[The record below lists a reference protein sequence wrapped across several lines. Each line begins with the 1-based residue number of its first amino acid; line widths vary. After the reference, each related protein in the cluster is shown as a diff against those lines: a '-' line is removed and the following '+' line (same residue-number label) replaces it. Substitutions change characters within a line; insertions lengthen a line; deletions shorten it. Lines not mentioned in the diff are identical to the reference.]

1 MASKNKE
8 KLKELLGKIA
18 VTTNTITVEDD
29 INHYTV
35 LELINALRSNVTEI
49 NKILDN
55 LDGEIK
61 EEVQRLIQDGT
72 LSKLINEELLGDIN
86 DRIEDLEADNVI
98 TKASGRDDTAELQ
111 AILDSGK
118 NIISLPGQKYHTS
131 QPLYIKKDNQ
141 FIDMNGSTVVFSQNQ
156 TVPHSTVSS
165 RTNHIGV
172 FNIRSTDYGV
182 SHTVTAANMED
193 GVLTLDSIGGINI
206 GDWIQIDLGCYD
218 TVYNEAWLSP
228 TWSTVSKVLNVNA
241 YENKIHIEYSCE
253 QWIIP
258 EGDITGTARI
268 VKPKMNC
275 SVKNVIINDV
285 TPIRNGHVTSSSNVY
300 PAADSHYACAG
311 IGIANAVYCN
321 IENVVHNNGMFST
334 IHATWVSHSTFKNIQ
349 TYTPRLL
356 AGGEGYNT
364 QCIDCFDMDLIQLKG
379 YKTRHTIDT
388 SGGGYLR
395 YNNIQSVQSPTSDVQ
410 FHGKYEHDIV
420 ITGLRGDGQGNYL
433 PYVNAGSG
441 TDFGNA
447 SANVTFRDSE
457 FVFISSMATNFIKD
471 LLIDNCKVTL
481 HRATGQV
488 RITNSTVTLYE
499 FSLKVPVTR
508 GQATYMELDNCKVWL
523 QDTNQTIGLYGRLSI
538 TGCDIEITTKT
549 NSELGLWIANC
560 SDVVLSGNRIN
571 ACIWLSND
579 DAKYGARYTA
589 YSITGNIIAC
599 FRYGGLFFKDYSAS
613 NVVATISGNT
623 FYKSRKYTGSSQPY
637 SIDFD
642 GNSKSD
648 SNLKVVIT
656 GNLIDDGRI
665 FKSGLD
671 SNKNATYVLENN
683 IGTEV

>member
-1 MASKNKE
+1 MANSI
-8 KLKELLGKIA
+8 L
-18 VTTNTITVEDD
+18 TINQITGEDLD
-29 INHYTV
+29 HYTV
-35 LELINALRSNVTEI
+35 LKLLHEVIGKTNELVGSTNGVYEILTYLLNEGLTE
-49 NKILDN
+49 
-55 LDGEIK
+55 EIVDVLNQWL
-61 EEVQRLIQDGT
+61 EDGT
-72 LSKLINEELLGDIN
+72 LADLITEEVLGELN
-86 DRIEDLEADNVI
+86 NRIKDLEADNVI
-98 TKASGRDDTAELQ
+98 VKASGEDDTEALQ
-111 AILDSGK
+111 AILDLGK
-118 NIISLPGQKYHTS
+118 NIISLPGQEYHTS

-141 FIDMNGSTVVFSQNQ
+141 FIDMNGSTIIFSQDQNN
-156 TVPHSTVSS
+156 PHTTGSS

-182 SHTVTAANMED
+182 SHNVTAANMED
-193 GVLTLDSIGGINI
+193 GVLTLDSLQGINI

-228 TWSTVSKVLNVNA
+228 TWSTVSKVLNVNTS
-241 YENKIHIEYSCE
+241 ENKIHIEYSCE

-275 SVKNVIINDV
+275 SVKNVIINDI
-285 TPIRNGHVTSSSNVY
+285 TPIRNGHVTSGSIVY

-356 AGGEGYNT
+356 GGGEGYNT

-379 YKTRHTIDT
+379 YKTRHTIDA

-441 TDFGNA
+441 TEFGNA

-471 LLIDNCKVTL
+471 LLIDNCKVTM

-488 RITNSTVTLYE
+488 RISNSTVTLDD
-499 FSLKVPVTR
+499 FILKIPVTR
-508 GQATYMELDNCKVWL
+508 GQATYMELDNSKVWL
-523 QDTNQTIGLYGRLSI
+523 KDTNQTIGLYGRLSI

-549 NSELGLWIANC
+549 DSELGLWIANC

-599 FRYGGLFFKDYSAS
+599 FRYGGLFFKDYSKS

-665 FKSGLD
+665 FKTGLD
-671 SNKNATYVLENN
+671 SNTNATYVLVNN

>member
-1 MASKNKE
+1 MADSI
-8 KLKELLGKIA
+8 L
-18 VTTNTITVEDD
+18 TINQITGEDLD
-29 INHYTV
+29 HYTV
-35 LELINALRSNVTEI
+35 LKLLHEVISKTNELVGSTNGVYEI
-49 NKILDN
+49 LTYLLNEGLS
-55 LDGEIK
+55 
-61 EEVQRLIQDGT
+61 EEVVEVLNKWLDDGT
-72 LSKLINEELLGDIN
+72 LADLITEEVLGELN
-86 DRIEDLEADNVI
+86 NRIKDLEADNVI
-98 TKASGRDDTAELQ
+98 VKASGEDDTEALQ

-118 NIISLPGQKYHTS
+118 NIISLPGQEYYTS

-141 FIDMNGSTVVFSQNQ
+141 FIDMNGSTVIFSQDQNN
-156 TVPHSTVSS
+156 PHSTGTS

-182 SHTVTAANMED
+182 THNVTAANMED
-193 GVLTLDSIGGINI
+193 GVLTLDSLQGITI
-206 GDWIQIDLGCYD
+206 GDWIQIDLGCYG
-218 TVYNEAWLSP
+218 TVYNTEWLSP
-228 TWSTVSKVLNVNA
+228 TWSTVSKVLNINTSN
-241 YENKIHIEYSCE
+241 NKIHIEYSCE

-285 TPIRNGHVTSSSNVY
+285 TPIRNGHITSGSNVY
-300 PAADSHYACAG
+300 PASDSHYACAG

-356 AGGEGYNT
+356 GGGEGYNT

-395 YNNIQSVQSPTSDVQ
+395 YTDIQSVQSPTSDVQ

-420 ITGLRGDGQGNYL
+420 VTGLHGDGQGNYL

-441 TDFGNA
+441 TEFGNA

-471 LLIDNCKVTL
+471 LLIDNCKVTM

-488 RITNSTVTLYE
+488 RISNSTVTLDD
-499 FSLKVPVTR
+499 FILKIPVTR
-508 GQATYMELDNCKVWL
+508 GQATYMELDNSKVWL
-523 QDTNQTIGLYGRLSI
+523 KDTNQTIGLYGRLSI

-549 NSELGLWIANC
+549 DSELGLWIANC
-560 SDVVLSGNRIN
+560 SDVILSGNRIN

-665 FKSGLD
+665 FKHGLD
-671 SNKNATYVLENN
+671 SNTNATYVLANN